1 MTIRGDLELLARTEQ
16 VFSSVHEEFVC
27 AARDLDT
34 WSRPGARQAVGDGL
48 LNRDTQQIRK
58 LFSPASLADQH
69 SREHLSM
76 LVDKGA
82 RVRIAATALPHETI
96 IIDRRFAILA
106 GLNTPGG
113 RAYTL
118 TTAPTLVGSVYALF
132 EAAWESA
139 TDLQAFLSGKHPQSR
154 CPEPNSPARPGIGR
168 HRRDSRAGARH
179 VLANLPSPR
188 RPPARRPRRGLTV
201 PGRSARGREGIE
213 RLRGRPSTHRAER
226 PQPGKLRSFAAGTG
240 KTGRT
245 NAPSSNR
252 TCDWLRPTFV
262 DRC

>member
-1 MTIRGDLELLARTEQ
+1 MADVVTIRGDLELLARTEQ
-16 VFSSVHEEFVC
+16 VFSSVHEEFIC

-48 LNRDTQQIRK
+48 RNRGTQQIRK
-58 LFSPASLADQH
+58 LFSPAVLADQH

-139 TDLQAFLSGKHPQSR
+139 TDLQAFLRGKHPQLDAESR
-154 CPEPNSPARPGIGR
+154 TVLHALASGATDETAARELGMSLR
-168 HRRDSRAGARH
+168 TYRRRVAHLLDALDAGSRFQAGVRAGE
-179 VLANLPSPR
+179 
-188 RPPARRPRRGLTV
+188 RGLS
-201 PGRSARGREGIE
+201 G
-213 RLRGRPSTHRAER
+213 
-226 PQPGKLRSFAAGTG
+226 
-240 KTGRT
+240 
-245 NAPSSNR
+245 
-252 TCDWLRPTFV
+252 
-262 DRC
+262 